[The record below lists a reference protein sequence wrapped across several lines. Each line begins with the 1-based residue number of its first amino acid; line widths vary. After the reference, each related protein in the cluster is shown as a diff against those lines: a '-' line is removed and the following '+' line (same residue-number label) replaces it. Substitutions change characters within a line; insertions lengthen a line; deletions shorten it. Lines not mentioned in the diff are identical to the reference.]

1 MLTMGDRATDRAD
14 LQAEEPFL
22 AWMKREWLLVAITTG
37 IALDWLP
44 WVLSPFAT
52 GLGLLSGTKLVV
64 LPGLVLATARRPAW
78 ITRPHVLGVAYLLTI
93 LFGGSLGWLAGN
105 VTLGRLTA
113 IVVNGFILIY
123 FAQLRSLLSIRRV
136 LAIVFVFSI
145 PVPVVQC
152 LTALGIISTGLLAAL
167 GVAPIAGDTRVFSIF
182 DSTTVGFV
190 PLMIP
195 ACLGGLLFVKSPGH
209 RTTVNVLLAAG
220 LVAFGATSAL
230 VAQQRSGV
238 LAYGVSILAALML
251 YIAEHRKRLLWLV
264 PAFGIAGLAVASYAQ
279 TLITP
284 AQERFAD
291 TAAYE
296 GAKELRLGG
305 FTTFLSD
312 VVENPLNPVP
322 KGHQSLLDR
331 TGVEPHLLVSEAYYE
346 GGPLFLV
353 AIVVILITFA
363 GACVALARSTDA
375 RARTIGNC
383 LCAFGCGAAVQVT
396 LQTALA
402 LRLVPLVIGVG
413 IAAERIRRVQ
423 ARAA

>member
-1 MLTMGDRATDRAD
+1 MGDRAMDRAD

-93 LFGGSLGWLAGN
+93 LFAGSLGWLAGH
-105 VTLGRLTA
+105 VSLGRLIA

-123 FAQLRSLLSIRRV
+123 FAQLRSLVSVRRV

-152 LTALGIISTGLLAAL
+152 LQAVGIISVNMLAAL

-195 ACLGGLLFVKSPGH
+195 ACLGGLLFVKSPRH
-209 RTTVNVLLAAG
+209 RTTANILLAAG

-230 VAQQRSGV
+230 WHNSGPV
-238 LAYGVSILAALML
+238 CWPTSPRYWRPDA

-264 PAFGIAGLAVASYAQ
+264 PAFGIAGLAIASYAQ

-284 AQERFAD
+284 AQERFRRHRRLRGRQG
-291 TAAYE
+291 AA
-296 GAKELRLGG
+296 AGG

-322 KGHQSLLDR
+322 KGTS
-331 TGVEPHLLVSEAYYE
+331 P
-346 GGPLFLV
+346 
-353 AIVVILITFA
+353 
-363 GACVALARSTDA
+363 C
-375 RARTIGNC
+375 
-383 LCAFGCGAAVQVT
+383 
-396 LQTALA
+396 
-402 LRLVPLVIGVG
+402 
-413 IAAERIRRVQ
+413 
-423 ARAA
+423 